1 MPLRLRPSRAFAP
14 IREKLAP
21 AITMALTLVLAVL
34 FGLITIAPGAARA
47 VDEPEP
53 PIAVPAELL
62 IAPVETVVD
71 PSANQ
76 MSFTVRVDNPGETE
90 LPASRLQVQ
99 LSLTRVDTVAQL
111 DDPFPGGIRVADLEI
126 GTTAAGESQTVRVT
140 VRGDDL
146 PLTDTNRPGVYRVQ
160 AELAPL
166 ESAEDAAPTDADT
179 DTGAAGPEGRDPES
193 IDNPSGGAGV
203 ETDSAADTGSKVES
217 GEDATGED
225 ATRDA
230 DTEAD
235 DAPEVIT
242 ADTAVVWRGP
252 GSLAAAS
259 PTTDLAADPARA
271 RLGTIVPLLLPRNID
286 AMPTTAQLGDLA
298 PKLDAL
304 LDTAVSARAT
314 LAIDPR
320 LIASIRLWGDAAPA
334 SARSLLERLETIPLQ
349 SFLLQFADA
358 DPAAQAALGY
368 TELLQPTEL
377 SFATRYGGGEG
388 SPNADIP
395 SLEELLDWPQQRTPV
410 GWPAEGQVDGATLD
424 LLTTGDINTLVLS
437 SDNVDLNDGPNAT
450 LGERSALIADA
461 GLGDSVRLAVSGGEE
476 IDRQSGLSTA
486 IVQLALAAQNDGPDL
501 LLALD
506 RGAIASAEQPEA
518 VLETLL
524 DLEWVAPVT
533 TTDLGEGSA
542 TLRAAAPLEERR
554 ELLRR
559 SAAEEADVTAVGAVL
574 QHPEDLVGY
583 QRARLLNLFATRYAA
598 ADVNFPAAAER
609 FAERD
614 EELRTGV
621 HGLRTETT
629 QLVGTSTRVPV
640 ELRNA
645 LPFEAIVNVRV
656 DPASAALRLDERVFP
671 DVTVPAEGAARVLV
685 PVLTRVSSG
694 ESALLLEVTDQ
705 SGEYTAVTDVLPL
718 TIRSGIEAIALWV
731 LAAAA
736 ALLLVF
742 GTVRSVQRRRRR
754 AGQLA
759 DPSPRSDEPGAG
771 EPGAAESNTAEP
783 NAGEA
788 EPGQ

>member
-1 MPLRLRPSRAFAP
+1 MPLRSRSSRAFTP

-21 AITMALTLVLAVL
+21 AITMALALALAAL
-34 FGLITIAPGAARA
+34 FGLITIPPSAARA
-47 VDEPEP
+47 VEEPEP
-53 PIAVPAELL
+53 PTAVPAELL
-62 IAPVETVVD
+62 IAPVEAVVD

-76 MSFTVRVDNPGETE
+76 MSFAVRVENPGETE
-90 LPASRLQVQ
+90 LAAGRLQVQ
-99 LSLTRVDTVAQL
+99 LALSRVDTVAQL
-111 DDPFPGGIRVADLEI
+111 DDPFPGGVRIADLEI

-146 PLTDTNRPGVYRVQ
+146 PLTDTDRPGVYRVQ

-166 ESAEDAAPTDADT
+166 ESAEDTAPADANLTDT
-179 DTGAAGPEGRDPES
+179 DAAGPEGRDPES
-193 IDNPSGGAGV
+193 IDDPSGGAGV
-203 ETDSAADTGSKVES
+203 ETDSAADTGSKVEA
-217 GEDATGED
+217 GEDAAG
-225 ATRDA
+225 DA

-235 DAPEVIT
+235 SAPEVIT

-259 PTTDLAADPARA
+259 PTADLAAEPARA

-298 PKLDAL
+298 PRLDAL

-320 LIASIRLWGDAAPA
+320 LIAGIRLWGDAAPA
-334 SARSLLERLETIPLQ
+334 SARNLLERLETIPLQ

-358 DPAAQAALGY
+358 DPAAQAVLGY

-424 LLTTGDINTLVLS
+424 LLTTEGIDTLVLS
-437 SDNVDLNDGPNAT
+437 SDNVDLDDGPNAT
-450 LGERSALIADA
+450 LGKRSALIADA
-461 GLGDSVRLAVSGGEE
+461 RLGDSVRLAVSGGEE

-486 IVQLALAAQNDGPDL
+486 IVQLALAAQNEGPDL
-501 LLALD
+501 LLTLD

-518 VLETLL
+518 VLDILL
-524 DLEWVAPVT
+524 DLEWVTPVV
-533 TTDLGEGSA
+533 TTDLSEGSA

-574 QHPEDLVGY
+574 LHPEDLAGY

-614 EELRTGV
+614 NELRTGV

-671 DVTVPAEGAARVLV
+671 EITVPAEGAARVLV
-685 PVLTRVSSG
+685 PVLSRVSSG

-705 SGEYTAVTDVLPL
+705 SGEYIAVTDVLPL

-731 LAAAA
+731 LGAAA

-742 GTVRSVQRRRRR
+742 GTVRSVQRRRRWR
-754 AGQLA
+754 AGQVA
-759 DPSPRSDEPGAG
+759 DPSPESDEYGAG
-771 EPGAAESNTAEP
+771 EPGT
-783 NAGEA
+783 
-788 EPGQ
+788 GQ